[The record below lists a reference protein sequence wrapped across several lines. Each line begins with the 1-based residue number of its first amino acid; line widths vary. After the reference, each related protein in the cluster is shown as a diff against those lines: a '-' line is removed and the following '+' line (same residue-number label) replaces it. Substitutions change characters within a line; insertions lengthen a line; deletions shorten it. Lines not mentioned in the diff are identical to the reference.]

1 MRPNPALAIA
11 ASAWSS
17 CCTLSF
23 MRLVVLVA
31 RTNAK
36 PSSTTWLPSRHSRS
50 WCRIRLLS
58 RSLALA

>member
-1 MRPNPALAIA
+1 MQPNPALAIA

-31 RTNAK
+31 HTAGK
-36 PSSTTWLPSRHSRS
+36 PSSTTWLPSIYSRS

-58 RSLALA
+58 RSLARA